1 MVVRNRKKIFGNFSI
16 ENSFLV
22 FFVRVFF
29 QKVLTV
35 LFFNNKKTS
44 LNFNFVCYGWYI
56 DFCYIL
62 LQQKKMCLNFRAL
75 HNYVNKTNKCRCC
88 LTCYSIQ
95 EKKSNFEIL
104 KKRFMTW
111 WQIQYQMN
119 TSTIPIFSISY
130 RNGNILSKT
139 CSVTRNPHK
148 VTYCLKFIK
157 KCFHEFF
164 FKSYT
169 NCIWKCP
176 VILDKWQPFFS
187 VLFKKDYI
195 IILVVRDTT

>member
-1 MVVRNRKKIFGNFSI
+1 MTDISIFVISCC
-16 ENSFLV
+16 
-22 FFVRVFF
+22 
-29 QKVLTV
+29 
-35 LFFNNKKTS
+35 NKKKCVWIFALYTIMSTKLTS
-44 LNFNFVCYGWYI
+44 VVVVWRVIQFKRKNP
-56 DFCYIL
+56 IL
-62 LQQKKMCLNFRAL
+62 KFK
-75 HNYVNKTNKCRCC
+75 
-88 LTCYSIQ
+88 
-95 EKKSNFEIL
+95 

-139 CSVTRNPHK
+139 CSGTRNPHK